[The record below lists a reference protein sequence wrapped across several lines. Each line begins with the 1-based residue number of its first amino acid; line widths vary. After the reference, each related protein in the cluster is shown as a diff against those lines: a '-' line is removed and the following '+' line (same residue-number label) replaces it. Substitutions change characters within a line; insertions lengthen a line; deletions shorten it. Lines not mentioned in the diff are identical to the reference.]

1 MNSKAYKSYKIS
13 KNEYCELKY
22 FCLRYSKMKQEIQ
35 SNGGSL
41 VYGPIGGYTISNKRI
56 EQFERDVKLIDR
68 ALELSTDN
76 EIVRGYLRRS
86 VTENVRF
93 ESLDVP
99 MGRRQF
105 YELRRKFF
113 YILCGLKMG
122 YEVQ

>member
-1 MNSKAYKSYKIS
+1 MNSKAYKSYEIS
-13 KNEYCELKY
+13 KNEYRELKY
-22 FCLRYSKMKQEIQ
+22 FCLRYGEMSQ
-35 SNGGSL
+35 
-41 VYGPIGGYTISNKRI
+41 TIEKNEKNTEKYWNALTSVMIIHDALNSAAENETI
-56 EQFERDVKLIDR
+56 R
-68 ALELSTDN
+68 A
-76 EIVRGYLRRS
+76 YLRRS

-93 ESLDVP
+93 DRLDVP

>member
-1 MNSKAYKSYKIS
+1 MNSKAYKSYEID
-13 KNEYCELKY
+13 KNEYRELKY

-56 EQFERDVKLIDR
+56 EQFECDVKLIDR
-68 ALELSTDN
+68 ALELTTEN
-76 EIVRGYLRRS
+76 EIVRGHLLRS
-86 VTENVRF
+86 VTENINYER
-93 ESLDVP
+93 LDIP

-113 YILCGLKMG
+113 YILRSFKMG
-122 YEVQ
+122 